1 MTRHL
6 RQEQGTGARRMRG
19 VALTTVLALV
29 AGMATAE
36 PFTALGRFDGRFGA
50 AGPDRG
56 PIFAGGEAQI
66 MARGLTP
73 GQEVV
78 LRQGGEALN
87 DGAPYVANEEG
98 ALEATLPIPADAVVG
113 LHPVVAELDGDAP
126 YALTFDLKVSKDL
139 GEIGADRYETQS
151 VEIVRNPYQVV
162 TGATG
167 IYVTGAV
174 GRPPVMESELARLD
188 PETLEIVA
196 RVTPAEAPARE
207 DGRPGGVFA
216 VYGIGLAEAAGQVWV
231 TNTRQD
237 TVAVYDA
244 NDLSLIKQFAPGTV
258 GHPRDAVH
266 HDRKVYVTATFE
278 PTVHVF
284 DTETLEELAPIELHS
299 ARRGQTFASAS
310 LSLAPEAGQ
319 LFVSSL
325 RSDEVAVIDLATSTQ
340 TGGFPVE
347 NSVGT
352 IGLAASPDGS
362 RVYTVAQGNDAVTI
376 LDTATGE
383 ALAQVNVGANPLNA
397 VVEPVSGNVFIALR
411 AGDAVAVISPE
422 GEVLANLDIG
432 STPNHLTQDG
442 QGNVFVVNKSG
453 GEDDPTAHRL
463 TRITAK

>member
-1 MTRHL
+1 M
-6 RQEQGTGARRMRG
+6 
-19 VALTTVLALV
+19 
-29 AGMATAE
+29 
-36 PFTALGRFDGRFGA
+36 
-50 AGPDRG
+50 
-56 PIFAGGEAQI
+56 
-66 MARGLTP
+66 
-73 GQEVV
+73 
-78 LRQGGEALN
+78 
-87 DGAPYVANEEG
+87 
-98 ALEATLPIPADAVVG
+98 
-113 LHPVVAELDGDAP
+113 
-126 YALTFDLKVSKDL
+126 
-139 GEIGADRYETQS
+139 
-151 VEIVRNPYQVV
+151 
-162 TGATG
+162 
-167 IYVTGAV
+167 
-174 GRPPVMESELARLD
+174 
-188 PETLEIVA
+188 
-196 RVTPAEAPARE
+196 
-207 DGRPGGVFA
+207 
-216 VYGIGLAEAAGQVWV
+216 
-231 TNTRQD
+231 
-237 TVAVYDA
+237 
-244 NDLSLIKQFAPGTV
+244 
-258 GHPRDAVH
+258 
-266 HDRKVYVTATFE
+266 TATYE

-325 RSDEVAVIDLATSTQ
+325 RSDEVAVIDLATGAQ

-422 GEVLANLDIG
+422 GEILANLDIG

-442 QGNVFVVNKSG
+442 QGNVYVVNKSG